1 MNVAQNIT
9 GALLGLAFFWIGIQ
23 HFINP
28 KAFNEIVPSYLGT
41 PAFWTYSSGVL
52 EIALGL
58 GIMIPA
64 TRPLSARCLVVLV
77 VLMSLANLNMYL
89 NDVPF
94 NGSILSTTA
103 HIIRLIIQ
111 VVLITVLLWL
121 GSIF

>member
-1 MNVAQNIT
+1 MNVARNVT
-9 GALLGLAFFWIGIQ
+9 GALLGLTFFWIGIQ

-58 GIMIPA
+58 GIVIPA
-64 TRPLSARCLVVLV
+64 TRPVSARCLVVLV

-94 NGSILSTTA
+94 NGNLLSTTG
-103 HIIRLIIQ
+103 HVIRLIVQ
-111 VVLITVLLWL
+111 VILIAILLWL
-121 GSIF
+121 GAIF

>member
-9 GALLGLAFFWIGIQ
+9 GALLGRAFIWIGIQ

-41 PAFWTYSSGVL
+41 PAFWSYSSGVL
-52 EIALGL
+52 EIVLGL

-64 TRPLSARCLVVLV
+64 TRTVSARCLVVLV
-77 VLMSLANLNMYL
+77 VLMALANLNMYL

-111 VVLITVLLWL
+111 VVLIIVLLWL
-121 GSIF
+121 GSIL